1 MRTHIPKLMLLGV
14 GGGIAAYLFGRT
26 RSQEAAPPPTSVDDL
41 LAPDPADPVQSMDAL
56 DQVDLADLD
65 VDTLSMAEGSGE
77 LAGATVE
84 SSLEEAAMEL
94 DTPEDTTMEAVEQGA
109 RDVGDLYGVHTPRAA
124 DRAHPDDDQAMND
137 GQNWIEALETSAAE
151 NGPLPEEP
159 LESIVDDED
168 VYSAPHPS
176 DSEDTPVA
184 DRGSGGPAGI

>member
-1 MRTHIPKLMLLGV
+1 MLLGV
-14 GGGIAAYLFGRT
+14 GGGIAAYMFGRK
-26 RSQEAAPPPTSVDDL
+26 RPHEVAPTPTTVDDL

-65 VDTLSMAEGSGE
+65 VDALSVAEGTGE

-84 SSLEEAAMEL
+84 SSVDESAMEV
-94 DTPEDTTMEAVEQGA
+94 DMPEDTTMEGYEQGA

-124 DRAHPDDDQAMND
+124 DRAHPDDDQAMGD
-137 GQNWIEALETSAAE
+137 GQTWLEALETSAAE

-176 DSEDTPVA
+176 DSDDTPVA

>member
-14 GGGIAAYLFGRT
+14 GGGIAAYMFGRK
-26 RSQEAAPPPTSVDDL
+26 RLQAAPIPTTVDEL
-41 LAPDPADPVQSMDAL
+41 LAPDPSDPLQSMDAL

-65 VDTLSMAEGSGE
+65 VDALSLAEGTGE
-77 LAGATVE
+77 LERAVVE
-84 SSLEEAAMEL
+84 SSLEESAMEL
-94 DTPEDTTMEAVEQGA
+94 DAPEDTTMEGLEQGA
-109 RDVGDLYGVHTPRAA
+109 RDVGDLYGVHTPRAE
-124 DRAHPDDDQAMND
+124 DREHPDDDEAMNE

-151 NGPLPEEP
+151 NGPMPEEP